1 MVLAAQKYLTVYI
14 TVYFWAIYSI
24 VLFICLYANTELFLW
39 WKLCSKFEIRT
50 CDSSNFVPL
59 FQGSFVYSEYFE
71 IPIEFQDAVLHLW
84 QNVRSSQCFLNLH
97 VSLGMYGHVLI
108 FPMCTVA
115 FEYPS
120 LYSLTLKIGK
130 REKWK
135 EEERMVWFSHSVVS
149 DSLRPRGL

>member
-1 MVLAAQKYLTVYI
+1 MVLAAQKYLTVYV

-84 QNVRSSQCFLNLH
+84 QNVRSSQCF
-97 VSLGMYGHVLI
+97 SEPACFPGHVWSCSN
-108 FPMCTVA
+108 FPYVFCC
-115 FEYPS
+115 FWISQS
-120 LYSLTLKIGK
+120 LL
-130 REKWK
+130 
-135 EEERMVWFSHSVVS
+135 S
-149 DSLRPRGL
+149 DSQNRKKRKMKGGRKDGLV